1 MSLIERE
8 RLFINEVEI
17 ELATDESAF
26 ARTLQVNDLVNIEN
40 RQTNFTKNI
49 KIPKTPKNIE
59 TLDWLGVAGNV
70 SQFPYQKNTAKYM
83 IGNEFLIYDGWAIVN
98 QTDNFYNVSIYD
110 GAIDLYKAIEN
121 ITLADLSIDE
131 IDHTK
136 NIENVIASFGD
147 DLQYKYIV
155 ADYNGQ
161 SQYSSTGGTVN
172 DTVNIDYLVP
182 STKIGYLL
190 DKTFE
195 YANATY
201 DGSIFETDDFKNT
214 YISYLRKNDGTE
226 VNQIIYNGS
235 GEYFST
241 GSEVQPNVI
250 AVKHN
255 VTSGVTG
262 GGSFDS
268 ATEAFTVDSAGI
280 YEISYFWSIFADVF
294 SGSYYYANQRLL
306 PKVLVNDT
314 FFYPLSFSDSEI
326 SGSTQVPMNAG
337 DSFKVVATTTL
348 GMIYYP
354 LRFGITDSMIPIP
367 IWFHLQYKFV
377 STSSETSRKALSEFK
392 VKEFLNEILWKYGLT
407 MYKDKYQNHYTF
419 KNLSEI
425 INENNTIDW
434 SDKFQTVNSE
444 SYLYGSYA
452 QSNQLALKYNSDN
465 VSYDDGYITVN
476 NKNLNDSK
484 VVIQSKVYAKEE
496 EKTTNLGYESNLF
509 KYWDKEI
516 NDEGEVNY
524 KSLSSRFYWMS
535 YTNKSYPAG
544 KWFGSQSQATRF
556 KAYVVPEESS
566 ANQSFNYS
574 VGKYYGEFN
583 KILDN
588 AKIVTANIWLT
599 YLDVIDFD
607 FSKLYFIKQL
617 GAYFLVNKIINF
629 QLNKST
635 NVELIQIDN
644 PLSTTVVQP
653 PASLNSTVVTPYQ
666 DGSGYYLTFE
676 IPIDDGYAHL
686 ELEATFMRVNGTM
699 TTIDNITN
707 VGNVY
712 KFRTGRVTTTA
723 TGGGILLDA
732 TRFNF
737 FNVYN
742 KIMYSGAVL
751 YFSPSQVTSNA
762 PKEILLEAIYE

>member
-8 RLFINEVEI
+8 RLFINEIEI

-26 ARTLQVNDLVNIEN
+26 ARTLQVNDLVSIEN

-49 KIPKTPKNIE
+49 KVPKTPKNIK
-59 TLDWLGVAGNV
+59 TLGWLGVSGNV

-83 IGNEFLIYDGWAIVN
+83 IGNEFLIYDGWAIIN
-98 QTDNFYNVSIYD
+98 QTDDFYNITIYD

-121 ITLADLSIDE
+121 VTLADLSIDE

-136 NIENVIASFGD
+136 NIENVISSFGD

-161 SQYSSTGGTVN
+161 SQYSSTGGTMN

-201 DGSIFETDDFKNT
+201 EGSIFDTDDFKNT

-226 VNQIIYNGS
+226 VNQVIYNGS
-235 GEYFST
+235 GENFSY
-241 GSEVQPNVI
+241 GGAIQSNIVS
-250 AVKHN
+250 VKHN
-255 VTSGVTG
+255 VISGVTG
-262 GGSFDS
+262 GGTFDS
-268 ATEAFTVDSAGI
+268 DTIAFTVDSSGV

-294 SGSYYYANQRLL
+294 NGSYFYSNQRLL

-314 FFYPLSFSDSEI
+314 FYYPLSFSDVEI

-337 DSFKVVATTTL
+337 DSFKIVATTNL
-348 GMIYYP
+348 GSIVYP
-354 LRFGITDSMIPIP
+354 LRFGISDSMIPIP
-367 IWFHLQYKFV
+367 LWFHLQYKFV
-377 STSSETSRKALSEFK
+377 STSSETSRKALGEFK

-407 MYKDKYQNHYTF
+407 MYKDKYRNHYTF

-425 INENNTIDW
+425 INEDNIIDW
-434 SDKFQTVNSE
+434 SDKFQSVNTE
-444 SYLYGSYA
+444 SYLYGTYA

-465 VSYDDGYITVN
+465 VNYDDGYITVN

-496 EKTTNLGYESNLF
+496 DKTSNLGYESNLY

-535 YTNKSYPAG
+535 YSNKSYPAG
-544 KWFGSQSQATRF
+544 KWFGSQSQATRI
-556 KAYVVPEESS
+556 KAYVVPEELNT
-566 ANQSFNYS
+566 NQSFEYS
-574 VGKYYGEFN
+574 VSKYYGEFN
-583 KILDN
+583 KILDD
-588 AKIVTANIWLT
+588 AKIVNANMWLT

-607 FSKLYFIKQL
+607 FSKLYYVKQL

-635 NVELIQIDN
+635 EVELIQINN
-644 PLSTTVVQP
+644 PLGDSSVQP
-653 PASLNSTVVTPYQ
+653 PSALNQVVVTPYH
-666 DGSGYYLTFE
+666 
-676 IPIDDGYAHL
+676 DDGGFYVTYEIVIEDEYTNL
-686 ELEATFMRVNGTM
+686 ELEATFMRLNNSM

-707 VGNVY
+707 VGNKY
-712 KFRTGRVTTTA
+712 TFRTGKVTA
-723 TGGGILLDA
+723 TISGGGLLLDA

-742 KIMYSGAVL
+742 KIMSSSAVL
-751 YFSPSQVTSNA
+751 NFSASEVSSNSS
-762 PKEILLEAIYE
+762 KEILLDIIYE

>member
-8 RLFINEVEI
+8 RLFINEIEI

-49 KIPKTPKNIE
+49 KVPKTPKNIQ
-59 TLDWLGVAGNV
+59 TFDWLGVSGNV
-70 SQFPYQKNTAKYM
+70 SQFPYQKNIAKYM
-83 IGNEFLIYDGWAIVN
+83 IGNEFLIYDGWALVN
-98 QTDNFYNVSIYD
+98 QTDGFYNISIYD

-121 ITLADLSIDE
+121 ITLADLSINE

-147 DLQYKYIV
+147 DLKYKYIV

-161 SQYSSTGGTVN
+161 SQYSSTGGTLN

-201 DGSIFETDDFKNT
+201 DGSIFNTDDFKNT

-226 VNQIIYNGS
+226 VNQVIYNGS
-235 GEYFST
+235 GEHYSY
-241 GSEVQPNVI
+241 GGAIQPNIVS
-250 AVKHN
+250 VKHN

-262 GGSFDS
+262 GGSFD
-268 ATEAFTVDSAGI
+268 ADTIGFTVDSSGI
-280 YEISYFWSIFADVF
+280 YEVSYFWSIFADVD
-294 SGSYYYANQRLL
+294 SGSYFYQNLRLV

-314 FFYPLSFSDSEI
+314 FYYPLSFSDSEI

-337 DSFKVVATTTL
+337 DSFKIVATTSAGNIL
-348 GMIYYP
+348 YP
-354 LRFGITDSMIPIP
+354 LRFGISDSMIPIP
-367 IWFHLQYKFV
+367 LWFHLQYKFV
-377 STSSETSRKALSEFK
+377 STSSETSRKALGEFK

-407 MYKDKYQNHYTF
+407 MYKDKYRNHYTF

-434 SDKFQTVNSE
+434 SDKFQSVSSE
-444 SYLYGSYA
+444 SYLYGTYA

-465 VSYDDGYITVN
+465 VNYDDGYITVN

-496 EKTTNLGYESNLF
+496 DKTSNLGYESNLY

-524 KSLSSRFYWMS
+524 KSLSSRFYWMT
-535 YTNKSYPAG
+535 YTNKNYPAG
-544 KWFGSQSQATRF
+544 KWFGSQSQATRA
-556 KAYVVPEESS
+556 KAYVVPEESTT
-566 ANQSFNYS
+566 NQSFNYTVS
-574 VGKYYGEFN
+574 KYYSEFN

-588 AKIVTANIWLT
+588 AKIVTANVWLT

-635 NVELIQIDN
+635 SVELIQIDN
-644 PLSTTVVQP
+644 PLSSTGVQP
-653 PASLNSTVVTPYQ
+653 PAPLNATAVTPYQ
-666 DGSGYYLTFE
+666 DSSGFYLTYE
-676 IPIDDGYAHL
+676 ILIEDGYTQL
-686 ELEATFMRVNGTM
+686 ELEATFMRINGTM
-699 TTIDNITN
+699 TTIENITN
-707 VGNVY
+707 VGNLY
-712 KFRTGRVTTTA
+712 KFRTGRVATTA

-742 KIMYSGAVL
+742 KIMSSGAVL
-751 YFSPSQVTSNA
+751 YFSPSQVSSNA
-762 PKEILLEAIYE
+762 PKEILLESIYE

>member
-49 KIPKTPKNIE
+49 KVPKTPKNIQ
-59 TLDWLGVAGNV
+59 TFDWLGVSGNV
-70 SQFPYQKNTAKYM
+70 SQFPYQKNTAKYL
-83 IGNEFLIYDGWAIVN
+83 IGNEFLIYDGWALVN
-98 QTDNFYNVSIYD
+98 QTDGFYNISIYD

-121 ITLADLSIDE
+121 ITLANLSIDE

-161 SQYSSTGGTVN
+161 SQYSSNGGTMN

-201 DGSIFETDDFKNT
+201 DGSIFDTDDFKNT

-226 VNQIIYNGS
+226 VNQVIYNGS
-235 GEYFST
+235 GEHYSY
-241 GSEVQPNVI
+241 GGAIQPNIVS
-250 AVKHN
+250 VKHN

-262 GGSFDS
+262 GGSFD
-268 ATEAFTVDSAGI
+268 ADTIGFTVDSSGI
-280 YEISYFWSIFADVF
+280 YEVSYFWSIFADVD
-294 SGSYYYANQRLL
+294 SGSYFYQNQRLL

-314 FFYPLSFSDSEI
+314 FYYPLSFSDSET

-337 DSFKVVATTTL
+337 DTLKIVATTTL
-348 GMIYYP
+348 GNIVYP
-354 LRFGITDSMIPIP
+354 LRFGISDWLIPIP
-367 IWFHLQYKFV
+367 LWFHLQYKFV
-377 STSSETSRKALSEFK
+377 STSSETSRKALGEFK

-407 MYKDKYQNHYTF
+407 MYKDKYRNHYTF

-434 SDKFQTVNSE
+434 SDKFQSVSSE
-444 SYLYGSYA
+444 SYLYGTYA

-465 VSYDDGYITVN
+465 VNYDDGYITVN

-496 EKTTNLGYESNLF
+496 DKTSNLGYESNLY

-524 KSLSSRFYWMS
+524 KSLSSRFYWMT
-535 YTNKSYPAG
+535 YTNKNYPAG
-544 KWFGSQSQATRF
+544 KWFGSQSQATRA
-556 KAYVVPEESS
+556 KAYVVPEESTT
-566 ANQSFNYS
+566 NQSFNYTVS
-574 VGKYYGEFN
+574 KYYSEFN

-588 AKIVTANIWLT
+588 AKIVTANVWLT

-635 NVELIQIDN
+635 SVELIQIDN
-644 PLSTTVVQP
+644 PLSSTGVQP
-653 PASLNSTVVTPYQ
+653 PAPLNATAVTPYQ
-666 DGSGYYLTFE
+666 DSSGFYLTYE
-676 IPIDDGYAHL
+676 ILIEDGYTQL
-686 ELEATFMRVNGTM
+686 ELEATFMRINGTM
-699 TTIDNITN
+699 TTIENITN
-707 VGNVY
+707 VGNLY
-712 KFRTGRVTTTA
+712 KFRTGRVATTA

-742 KIMYSGAVL
+742 KIMSSGAVL
-751 YFSPSQVTSNA
+751 YFSPSQVSSNA
-762 PKEILLEAIYE
+762 PKEILLESIYE